1 MKQGIALIEPSGW
14 VAVWRAPSVKSFQ
27 SKSGFVSDRSVRYR
41 FSGSYQPDFQKRFFS
56 TWRLE

>member
-1 MKQGIALIEPSGW
+1 MKHGTPLIVPSGW
-14 VAVWRAPSVKSFQ
+14 AAVRRAPSVKSFQ
-27 SKSGFVSDRSVRYR
+27 SNSGLVSDRSWRYR